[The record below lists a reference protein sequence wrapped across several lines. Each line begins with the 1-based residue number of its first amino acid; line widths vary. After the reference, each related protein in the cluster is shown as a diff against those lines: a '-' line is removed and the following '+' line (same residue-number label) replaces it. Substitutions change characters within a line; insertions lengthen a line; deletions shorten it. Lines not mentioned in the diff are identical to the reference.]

1 MFQTFWQLY
10 YFARNQ
16 IVSGIGAEVDAFVP
30 HISQWHGVNLPLIL
44 SIVVIII
51 GLILA
56 LVVNWKEVT
65 HQIIKELRLQMAIGK
80 FIEI

>member
-1 MFQTFWQLY
+1 M
-10 YFARNQ
+10 
-16 IVSGIGAEVDAFVP
+16 P

-65 HQIIKELRLQMAIGK
+65 HQIIKSASITDGYRKIYREFELYSAVVYVH
-80 FIEI
+80 